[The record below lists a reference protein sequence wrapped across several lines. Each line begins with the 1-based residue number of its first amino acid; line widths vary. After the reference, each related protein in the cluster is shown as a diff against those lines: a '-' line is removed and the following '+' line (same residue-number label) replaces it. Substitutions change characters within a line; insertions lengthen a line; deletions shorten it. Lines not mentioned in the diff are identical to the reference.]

1 MSETPQSSGFRAPR
15 GPAIVASIG
24 AGMLVTA
31 IAGAVMLFLP
41 SGGQPTASTTPSSSS
56 ASTAEAEAKVDTGRQ
71 VPVSRE
77 QPDNSAQGVRKAVVP
92 TVPPPAAPQ
101 PKAHPPQ
108 TQAPAPTPQQDAP
121 DRRRCRDRDGDGWP
135 DRWCR
140 RDGDHSWGGDHDWGG
155 DKDWWREHAGGGWT
169 SNGGGWRD

>member
-1 MSETPQSSGFRAPR
+1 MSERPQSSGFRAPR
-15 GPAIVASIG
+15 GPAIVAGIG
-24 AGMLVTA
+24 VGMLVTA

-41 SGGQPTASTTPSSSS
+41 TGGQPTASTTPSSSS
-56 ASTAEAEAKVDTGRQ
+56 SPTAEAEAKADTGRQ

-77 QPDNSAQGVRKAVVP
+77 QPDNSAQGVGKVVVP

-108 TQAPAPTPQQDAP
+108 TRTAAPAPRDDDG
-121 DRRRCRDRDGDGWP
+121 DRSRCRDRDGDGWP

-140 RDGDHSWGGDHDWGG
+140 PHRDHDGGSDHDWGG
-155 DKDWWREHAGGGWT
+155 AKDWWRDHSGEGWTSDGGGW
-169 SNGGGWRD
+169 GG